1 MKSFEK
7 IYQET
12 VELFEEGIFKD
23 QKWRKKLFNNL
34 KTLKQLWP
42 TYDHQE
48 SSELVKDNTWRVE
61 QIFQWSYMSD
71 DQLNFELELHG
82 SLNFYYLSQLLEESD
97 AEEIIKNFRKTNF
110 RIEDT
115 NHVLTEMVLKK
126 IDQVSKK
133 SSFKKTT
140 IEERRIEKLNKLDKS
155 IWNKL
160 AIDCKS
166 WEYNIDF
173 IDLLNKLSNS
183 KSKINKKDSDF
194 FISQIE
200 DLIYRNYLK
209 KSTYFEIIK
218 IFSV

>member
-12 VELFEEGIFKD
+12 VELFEEGIFND

-48 SSELVKDNTWRVE
+48 NSEIVKDNKWRVE
-61 QIFQWSYMSD
+61 QVFQWSYMSD
-71 DQLNFELELHG
+71 DQLNFQLELHG

-140 IEERRIEKLNKLDKS
+140 IEERRIEELNKLDKS